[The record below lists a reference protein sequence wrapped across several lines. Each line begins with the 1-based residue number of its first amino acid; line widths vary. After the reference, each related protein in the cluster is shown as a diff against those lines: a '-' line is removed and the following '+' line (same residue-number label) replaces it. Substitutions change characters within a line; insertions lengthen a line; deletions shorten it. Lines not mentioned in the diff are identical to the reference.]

1 MKKWFLLL
9 FAGATLT
16 ACGTKTEAVDSTVE
30 SADLSEVTI
39 NVSVEG
45 ELIEA
50 GSVTAEVEPGEF
62 LLDVMKEEFEVVD
75 EDNFITTING
85 YEQDAEAGKYWL
97 FDLNGE
103 MAPVGAHELE
113 LSDGDV
119 VDFDLAGLE

>member
-85 YEQDAEAGKYWL
+85 YEQDVEAGKYWL